1 MKGGGAGMTST
12 RTKDTAMNRI
22 VATILAVIIAIS
34 MLFAFGGTS
43 ANAATVLTADG
54 KSKLTKVLEDKSIE
68 NYSTTFQAYKIT
80 KLNQKITY
88 KSKGSGGAEV
98 SNTIFQLKSNTF
110 TFDGA
115 AFEDIDDS
123 SLQQDLIRCFAKL
136 MTEKSKFQFTD
147 SDRQAIYNE
156 IKDGCGSANA
166 AMVAALFSDTKA
178 DMFSALNI
186 FSPFS
191 GIIGTILGIAVIC
204 ILTLLV
210 ASTAMDI
217 AYINFPVARNF
228 MYGKDDQKGG
238 GDGKGGNKPWGVT
251 SDAWSVVNECE
262 AGGDKGY
269 KNANI
274 AYFKRRILT
283 YIVVSILILYLLSGQ
298 IAGLIA
304 WLMQLVS
311 GFKLT

>member
-1 MKGGGAGMTST
+1 MTGFIKSDRLVT
-12 RTKDTAMNRI
+12 R
-22 VATILAVIIAIS
+22 VVAVILSALVALS
-34 MLFAFGGTS
+34 MMFAFGGVS
-43 ANAATVLTADG
+43 ANAVTVLTTNGG
-54 KSKLTKVLEDKSIE
+54 KSLTTLLTTTDVSG
-68 NYSTTFQAYKIT
+68 YSTSFKDYGIT
-80 KLNQKITY
+80 TLAKKFDF
-88 KSKGSGGAEV
+88 KSKGKGGELRNAQV
-98 SNTIFQLKSNTF
+98 FQIQSAKKF
-110 TFDGA
+110 TFYGDV
-115 AFEDIDDS
+115 FEDIDDS
-123 SLQQDLIRCFAKL
+123 TLQQDLIRCFAKE
-136 MTEKSKFQFTD
+136 MAKKSTYSFSD

-156 IKDGCGSANA
+156 IKDGCGPANA

-186 FSPFS
+186 FAPFN
-191 GIIGTILGIAVIC
+191 GIVGTLLGIAVLVI
-204 ILTLLV
+204 IVLLI

-228 MYGKDDQKGG
+228 MYGKDDKGG
-238 GDGKGGNKPWGVT
+238 GSGDSKSSKPWGVT
-251 SDAWSVVNECE
+251 ADAWSVVNECE

-274 AYFKRRILT
+274 AYFKRRALT

-311 GFKLT
+311 GFKIN